1 MKTCTKCGIEKPV
14 AEFSKD
20 TSAKDGL
27 QSECKNCVQHH
38 RIMTRVMALLAPY
51 NPGLL

>member
-1 MKTCTKCGIEKPV
+1 MKTCSKCKEEK
-14 AEFSKD
+14 ALEEFSKNA
-20 TSAKDGL
+20 SAKDGL
-27 QSECKNCVQHH
+27 QSECKDCVQHH